1 MKEQNQHVEALRKFD
16 ECQVI
21 IKGGNSE
28 INHDQLQSVYNEIA
42 LVCNV
47 IAMQRLQTNDTKLPL
62 ELLKKAELF
71 TEHNDRMRA
80 TTYNNFACYFRK
92 TNQLRNALTYL
103 EMALEL
109 EYRCINA
116 ATD

>member
-1 MKEQNQHVEALRKFD
+1 MGDIVDA
-16 ECQVI
+16 
-21 IKGGNSE
+21 
-28 INHDQLQSVYNEIA
+28 DQLQAVYSEIA
-42 LVCNV
+42 LECNV
-47 IAMQRLQTNDTKLPL
+47 IAMQRLQTNDSKLSF

-71 TEHNDRMRA
+71 SEHNERLRA

-92 TNQLRNALTYL
+92 NNQLRNALSYL

-116 ATD
+116 AGDMTVS